1 MYQQSDADQEKLFNV
16 GADVIKKGVKLT
28 AEIALI
34 SRHQAVEVEIKTAAD
49 DVKKVRQGLKTGVS
63 RKEIAQSLL
72 KSEVAQRIAKAG
84 GNVKEYAMTILQKA
98 EIENATEMMPSTS
111 LKKVKTRRKTL

>member
-49 DVKKVRQGLKTGVS
+49 DVKKCHLNHKMGLM
-63 RKEIAQSLL
+63 EA
-72 KSEVAQRIAKAG
+72 
-84 GNVKEYAMTILQKA
+84 
-98 EIENATEMMPSTS
+98 
-111 LKKVKTRRKTL
+111 